1 MLAWYSS
8 FQEMKLIQRRFLQ
21 GGASH
26 DNEGGVSFP
35 LPGLSFPL
43 PGLSFP
49 LPGMSLPYPGMSLPN
64 PSMSLPNPGMS
75 LPNPGMSLSHS
86 ASIVPTMTPSSNTA
100 SKGSNTEMPSHPEQ
114 AVDCVGRDSTTS
126 TRILVQ
132 LDVDSVSN
140 DPSFL
145 DGLVKSIVTFGEV
158 HFSLCQKSGNQR
170 VLLEPVSSQE
180 QYNATVTG
188 LDVTSNTSDAAP
200 SNNPGKTRCC
210 DDEPC
215 CGTNSFII

>member
-1 MLAWYSS
+1 
-8 FQEMKLIQRRFLQ
+8 MKLIQRRFLQ

-43 PGLSFP
+43 PGMSLP
-49 LPGMSLPYPGMSLPN
+49 YPGMSLPNPGMSLPNPGMSLPN

-114 AVDCVGRDSTTS
+114 AVNCVGRDSTTS

-140 DPSFL
+140 DVSFV
-145 DGLVKSIVTFGEV
+145 DGLAKSIVSFGEV
-158 HFSLCQKSGNQR
+158 HFSLCQKSSNQR
-170 VLLEPVSSQE
+170 LLLEPMSSQE
-180 QYNATVTG
+180 QANVIVTG
-188 LDVTSNTSDAAP
+188 LDATANTADAAP
-200 SNNPGKTRCC
+200 SNNPGKTRR
-210 DDEPC
+210 
-215 CGTNSFII
+215 

>member
-1 MLAWYSS
+1 
-8 FQEMKLIQRRFLQ
+8 
-21 GGASH
+21 
-26 DNEGGVSFP
+26 
-35 LPGLSFPL
+35 
-43 PGLSFP
+43 
-49 LPGMSLPYPGMSLPN
+49 MSLPYPGMSLPN
-64 PSMSLPNPGMS
+64 PGMSLPYPVMSLPYPGMSLPFPGMS
-75 LPNPGMSLSHS
+75 LPNPGMSLSQS
-86 ASIVPTMTPSSNTA
+86 ASIAPTVIPSSNMA
-100 SKGSNTEMPSHPEQ
+100 PKGANAEMPSHPEQ
-114 AVDCVGRDSTTS
+114 AFHCVGRDSTTS

-170 VLLEPVSSQE
+170 VLLEPMSSQE

-188 LDVTSNTSDAAP
+188 LDVTSNTTDAAP

-215 CGTNSFII
+215 CGTNSFVI